1 MSKLNGKVAVITGA
15 NSGIGLATAK
25 LFVQE
30 GAKVVITGRRQEAI
44 EEAANTLEGEVLAIT
59 ADAGNLADNQRVISE
74 TVNKFGKIDI
84 LFLNAGIAPFSP
96 VASTGED
103 LFDETIKTNLKGPFF
118 TVKEAIPHLS
128 SNAAIIFN
136 TTIAHTKGFPNM
148 GAYVASKAGL
158 RSLARVLSNELSEK
172 GIRVLSVSPGPIET
186 PLYGKLGLP
195 EEQVKSLGEQFA
207 AQVPLGRFG
216 NAEEIART
224 VLFLASEDASF
235 INAVELQVDG
245 GLSQV

>member
-44 EEAANTLEGEVLAIT
+44 QEAANALEGKALAIT
-59 ADAGNLADNQRVISE
+59 ADAGNLADNQRVIRK
-74 TVNKFGKIDI
+74 TVDTFGNIDI

-103 LFDETIKTNLKGPFF
+103 LFDQTININLKGPFF
-118 TVKEAIPHLS
+118 TVKEAIPYLNP
-128 SNAAIIFN
+128 NAAVIFN

-158 RSLARVLSNELSEK
+158 RSLARVLSSELSEK
-172 GIRVLSVSPGPIET
+172 GVRVLSVSPGPIET
-186 PLYGKLGLP
+186 PIYGKSGLP
-195 EEQVKSLGEQFA
+195 EEQIKSLGEQFA
-207 AQVPLGRFG
+207 SQVPLGRFG
-216 NAEEIART
+216 SADEIART

-235 INAVELQVDG
+235 INGVEVVVDG